1 MNIHNTDVVGAVKT
15 PDAPLQPHEIRAII
29 IGLILAM
36 LLAALDQTIVA
47 TAMPTIGQA
56 LHDMENLSWVAT
68 AYLLTATT
76 VTPLYGKFSDI
87 HGRRITLLVGIVIF
101 SIGSLLCA
109 IAPNMLTLILARGLQ
124 GMGGGGLIALSQ
136 TIIGDLVSPRERAK
150 YQVYIASVFVLASIA
165 GPLLGGFFAQ
175 HLNWTLIFWIN
186 LPLGLAAFLMTN
198 NKLKRLP
205 RHERPHKLDWLGAVL
220 LIGATTTML
229 LGLSWGGSVYAWD
242 SQPIFLIALLS
253 AILWATFVARL
264 MRADEPLIPL
274 SVLGNQVVATGML
287 SACFGM
293 GTFIGMTIYMPIYME
308 GVLGLT
314 ASQSG
319 LALIPL
325 MVGTVTGAT
334 ISGRVM
340 TFSVHYK
347 RLPMIGLVFS
357 ILSTLILA
365 FGSRNLGFSSFE
377 VLLAMLSIGIGTVL
391 PVSTIAIQNAVDLHE
406 LGTATASANFFRSLG
421 GAISVAIFGTIVLG
435 SSGLHNI
442 DISTLSGTERDSL
455 LATFRFVYMAA
466 GVGLAFALLFMAM
479 MRELPLR
486 AKISPAAMI
495 VE

>member
-1 MNIHNTDVVGAVKT
+1 MSGTERMNIHNTDVVGAVKT

-229 LGLSWGGSVYAWD
+229 LGLSWGG
-242 SQPIFLIALLS
+242 
-253 AILWATFVARL
+253 
-264 MRADEPLIPL
+264 
-274 SVLGNQVVATGML
+274 
-287 SACFGM
+287 
-293 GTFIGMTIYMPIYME
+293 
-308 GVLGLT
+308 
-314 ASQSG
+314 
-319 LALIPL
+319 
-325 MVGTVTGAT
+325 
-334 ISGRVM
+334 
-340 TFSVHYK
+340 
-347 RLPMIGLVFS
+347 
-357 ILSTLILA
+357 
-365 FGSRNLGFSSFE
+365 
-377 VLLAMLSIGIGTVL
+377 
-391 PVSTIAIQNAVDLHE
+391 
-406 LGTATASANFFRSLG
+406 
-421 GAISVAIFGTIVLG
+421 
-435 SSGLHNI
+435 
-442 DISTLSGTERDSL
+442 
-455 LATFRFVYMAA
+455 
-466 GVGLAFALLFMAM
+466 
-479 MRELPLR
+479 
-486 AKISPAAMI
+486 
-495 VE
+495 

>member
-1 MNIHNTDVVGAVKT
+1 MNIHTTDVVGAAK
-15 PDAPLQPHEIRAII
+15 PQNARLQPHEIRAII

-47 TAMPTIGQA
+47 TAMPTIGLA
-56 LHDMENLSWVAT
+56 LHDMGNLSWVAT

-109 IAPNMLTLILARGLQ
+109 LAPNMLTLILARGLQ

-136 TIIGDLVSPRERAK
+136 TIIGDLVSPKERAK

-175 HLNWTLIFWIN
+175 HLHWTLIFWIN

-205 RHERPHKLDWLGAVL
+205 RHERPHRLDWLGAVL

-229 LGLSWGGSVYAWD
+229 LGLSWGGSVYDWN
-242 SQPIFLIALLS
+242 SIQIILVTLLS
-253 AILWATFVARL
+253 AVLWASFVARL
-264 MRADEPLIPL
+264 IQADEPLIPL

-340 TFSVHYK
+340 TFAVHYK
-347 RLPMIGLVFS
+347 RLPLIGLAFS
-357 ILSTLILA
+357 IFATLLLA
-365 FGSRNLGFSSFE
+365 FGSQNMGFAAFE
-377 VLLAMLSIGIGTVL
+377 ALLAMLSIGIGSIL
-391 PVSTIAIQNAVDLHE
+391 PVSTIAIQNAVGLHE

-421 GAISVAIFGTIVLG
+421 GAISVAIFGTIVLS
-435 SSGLHNI
+435 SSGLHNV
-442 DISTLSGTERDSL
+442 DISTLSAPERQNL
-455 LATFRFVYMAA
+455 FVTFRYVYIAA
-466 GVGLAFALLFMAM
+466 GIGLGFALLFMAM

-486 AKISPAAMI
+486 GKISPAAMI